1 MLVDTAP
8 VTPPPLPPVAIV
20 SDPDQAAV
28 LVQPERRR
36 LLEALAE
43 PDSASGLAR
52 RFRMPRQ
59 RLNYH
64 LRELE
69 RVRLLE
75 LIEQRRK
82 GNCIE
87 RVVRATARTYVISP
101 AVLGAIGTTPAQ
113 AADRFSAVHLA
124 ASAARLIRDLGR
136 AIGRAAAGGKRVAT
150 LTLDAEIRFRSAAE
164 RAKFAEELS
173 AATAS
178 IVAKYHDDHAP
189 GGRRF
194 RLLTG
199 VYPHLAEA
207 DSTSKEDQ

>member
-1 MLVDTAP
+1 VLVDAAP
-8 VTPPPLPPVAIV
+8 VTPPELPPVAIV
-20 SDPDQAAV
+20 TDPDQAAV

-69 RVRLLE
+69 RVRLLD

-124 ASAARLIRDLGR
+124 GAAARLICDLGR
-136 AIGRAAAGGKRVAT
+136 AVTRAAGSGKRVAT
-150 LTLDAEIRFRSAAE
+150 LTLDAEIRFRNAAE
-164 RAKFAEELS
+164 RAKFADELT
-173 AATAS
+173 AAMAAL
-178 IVAKYHDDHAP
+178 VAKYHDDHAP
-189 GGRRF
+189 RGRRF
-194 RLLTG
+194 RLMTG
-199 VYPHLAEA
+199 VYPHLSDDPTA
-207 DSTSKEDQ
+207 KEIQ